1 MRSALAPLMGC
12 FYGLPQPELT
22 VVNLRAG
29 FNGQLPHTRQQA
41 ARRLGTSPRQVRLT
55 EQRAL
60 QRLNGLARTQGC
72 GGVTEF
78 VGAVTVVNGLI
89 GPAEIAINRT
99 LVAFGN
105 PGYQGFTQSGFSR
118 LGQAPEFSSP
128 GPLPASFGSGS
139 SNGSTW
145 ASQLLAIMLLVALL
159 GFRRFVP
166 MVVARL
172 RGRPVPEQGRPNLER
187 VHGNEKLQPA
197 LHEERT
203 AEREKI
209 AA

>member
-1 MRSALAPLMGC
+1 MI
-12 FYGLPQPELT
+12 
-22 VVNLRAG
+22 NLRAG

-41 ARRLGTSPRQVRLT
+41 ARRLGTSPQQIRLA

-72 GGVTEF
+72 AGVTEF

-105 PGYQGFTQSGFSR
+105 PAYQGMAQSSFTR
-118 LGQAPEFSSP
+118 LGQGPVFSSP
-128 GPLPASFGSGS
+128 GPLPASFGSGAS
-139 SNGSTW
+139 KGSTW
-145 ASQLLAIMLLVALL
+145 ASQLLAIMLLVALI
-159 GFRRFVP
+159 GFRRTAP
-166 MVVARL
+166 LVVARL
-172 RGRPVPEQGRPNLER
+172 RRRPLHLAEDNVELVEPGD
-187 VHGNEKLQPA
+187 EKLRHVPA
-197 LHEERT
+197 GDRPSERQ
-203 AEREKI
+203 REKI